1 MGVRVVSKG
10 DITQVFTPNGTEIKG
25 ITQMVIILTPG
36 KPPKA
41 SIDVLV
47 GSREGVDNLAAE
59 FNPGVAPYD
68 DDDWGEA
75 DNDEYDDSTVIDV
88 VVEQ

>member
-10 DITQVFTPNGTEIKG
+10 DIIRVFTPNGTEIKG
-25 ITQMVIILTPG
+25 ITQMVIVFTPG
-36 KPPKA
+36 KPTRA

-47 GSREGVDNLAAE
+47 GSIEGLDNLATE
-59 FNPGVAPYD
+59 INTGVANYD
-68 DDDWGEA
+68 EDDWGED
-75 DNDEYDDSTVIDV
+75 DNDEYDESTVIDV